1 MTTQLKTIYP
11 FKMKRNFF
19 YTLSLLAL
27 TFNITSCKDEAL
39 PKPKA
44 YLALEYPE
52 AAYQKFDNAS
62 NYQFNYN
69 SLGKITNKGNN
80 SFHIE
85 YPRLKATVFLNYR
98 PVQNNI
104 DILLRDAQKLTY
116 EHVVKADNITEQP
129 FINNKERKFGMFY
142 EVGGNAASQSQFYV
156 TDSTKNFLM
165 GSIYFYAKPNF
176 DSVLP
181 AAQYIKN
188 DLRILMESLKW
199 K

>member
-1 MTTQLKTIYP
+1 M
-11 FKMKRNFF
+11 
-19 YTLSLLAL
+19 
-27 TFNITSCKDEAL
+27 

-44 YLALEYPE
+44 YLSLEYPNPQYTDFKK
-52 AAYQKFDNAS
+52 ACGYDFK
-62 NYQFNYN
+62 YN
-69 SLGKITNKGNN
+69 SLSNIKDQGQCN
-80 SFHIE
+80 FHIN
-85 YPRLKATVFLNYR
+85 YPKLRATVYLNYR

-104 DILLRDAQKLTY
+104 ESLLRDAQKLTY

-129 FINNKERKFGMFY
+129 YIDSEHKKFGMFY

-156 TDSTKNFLM
+156 TDSTKHFLM

-181 AAQYIKN
+181 AAHYIKN
-188 DLRILMESLKW
+188 DLKILMESLKW